1 MTSTNRNKKRSINLG
16 QLGPVSNPF
25 QGIGIPEFSKE
36 DSQALRDMI
45 NKPAEASKAKTDE
58 QKKAIVSGYERRAAI
73 KIDQLESAPEGWNFF
88 AKPDTA
94 KLIELAVSIY
104 NNGLLQPIAVRALNE
119 ENTKYQ
125 ILAGHSRVAA
135 LSLLYQTY
143 EDPKFQEVEALIFAY
158 GQLDDNKAR
167 EIVIDTNFVQRGRLS
182 PSDMSRSIIEKIKLL
197 KAQNTEN
204 VINKIAEAYNI
215 KMTSV
220 YMWRKLANLIEP
232 FSQMLNEKKVTL
244 ENAYKLA
251 NYSHEDQFKIYD
263 ATTDVINNHA
273 ITRISKAMTAEEAIA
288 AIKSDS
294 QIKVKHTRFT
304 YTSDKIRNKSDVPK
318 LVFVDPEKEAEFYKL
333 IEASGFAY
341 VVSE

>member
-1 MTSTNRNKKRSINLG
+1 MSQTKRNKNSINLG

-25 QGIGIPEFSKE
+25 QGIGIPKFSQA
-36 DSQALRDMI
+36 DAQALRDKI
-45 NKPAEASKAKTDE
+45 NKPVEEVKSKTE
-58 QKKAIVSGYERRAAI
+58 EPKKVIVSGYERRAAI
-73 KIDQLESAPEGWNFF
+73 KIDQLESAPDDWNFF

-104 NNGLLQPIAVRALNE
+104 NNGLLQPIAVRALDK
-119 ENTKYQ
+119 ENTRYQ

-135 LSLLYQTY
+135 LNLLYQTY
-143 EDPKFQEVEALIFAY
+143 EDPKFQEVEALIFDY
-158 GQLDDNKAR
+158 GQLDDNKAK

-204 VINKIAEAYNI
+204 VINKIAEAYDI

-232 FSQMLNEKKVTL
+232 FAQMMNEKKVTL

-251 NYSHEDQFKIYD
+251 NFSHEDQFKIFD
-263 ATTDVINNHA
+263 ATQEVINNHA
-273 ITRISKAMTAEEAIA
+273 VARISKAMTAEEAIE
-288 AIKSDS
+288 AIKTDTK
-294 QIKVKHTRFT
+294 IKVKHTRFT

-318 LVFVDPEKEAEFYKL
+318 LVFVDPEKEAEFYAL
-333 IEASGFAY
+333 IKASGFAY
-341 VVSE
+341 LVSE

>member
-1 MTSTNRNKKRSINLG
+1 MAQTKRNKNSINLG

-25 QGIGIPEFSKE
+25 QGIGIPAFSQA
-36 DSQALRDMI
+36 DAQALRDKI
-45 NKPAEASKAKTDE
+45 NKPTEAANTKVEESKKV
-58 QKKAIVSGYERRAAI
+58 IVSGYERRAAI
-73 KIDQLESAPEGWNFF
+73 KIDQLESAPEDWNFF

-104 NNGLLQPIAVRALNE
+104 NNGLLQPIAVRALDK
-119 ENTKYQ
+119 ENTRYQ

-135 LSLLYQTY
+135 LQLLYQTY
-143 EDPKFQEVEALIFAY
+143 EDPKFQEVEALIFDY
-158 GQLDDNKAR
+158 GQLDDNKAK

-197 KAQNTEN
+197 KAKNTEN
-204 VINKIAEAYNI
+204 VINKIAEAYDI

-232 FSQMLNEKKVTL
+232 FAQMMNEKKVTL

-251 NYSHEDQFKIYD
+251 NFSHEDQFKIFD
-263 ATTDVINNHA
+263 ATKDVINNHA
-273 ITRISKAMTAEEAIA
+273 VARISKAMTAEEAIE
-288 AIKSDS
+288 AIKTDTKV
-294 QIKVKHTRFT
+294 KVKHTRFT
-304 YTSDKIRNKSDVPK
+304 YTSDKIRDKSDVPK
-318 LVFVDPEKEAEFYKL
+318 LVFVDPEKEAEFYAL

-341 VVSE
+341 LVSE